1 MLNFRPDWPALLD
14 KLKARLDLNET
25 QLAATIGMSRSML
38 SQVRIDHRP
47 LPTKAK
53 FVVLDK
59 LGYALTRNLVLS
71 ALPADVSETITE
83 ADNARAQE
91 KALIA
96 GCMTFLEKEFDQL
109 DAAAR
114 RRFFSRLCV
123 VGECDRRL
131 LATAL
136 DLRPSDLRAIESASA
151 RLPFWAKSAL
161 LGNFDAAELTSAI
174 ESALDGSK
182 ESE

>member
-1 MLNFRPDWPALLD
+1 MLNFRPVWPALLD
-14 KLKARLDLNET
+14 KLKSRLDLNET

-53 FVVLDK
+53 FVVLDR
-59 LGYALTRNLVLS
+59 LGYALTRNLLLS

-83 ADNARAQE
+83 ADNARAQQ
-91 KALIA
+91 KALTS
-96 GCMTFLEKEFDQL
+96 GCRTFLEDEFDQL
-109 DAAAR
+109 DAARR
-114 RRFFSRLCV
+114 RRFFSRLCEA
-123 VGECDRRL
+123 GECDRKL

-136 DLRPSDLRAIESASA
+136 DLRPSDLKAIESASA

-161 LGNFDAAELTSAI
+161 LENFDATEVTSAI
-174 ESALDGSK
+174 ERALDCSP
-182 ESE
+182 EST

>member
-83 ADNARAQE
+83 ADNARAQQ
-91 KALIA
+91 KALIS
-96 GCMTFLEKEFDQL
+96 GCMAFLEREFDRL
-109 DAAAR
+109 DAASR
-114 RRFFSRLCV
+114 RKFFSRLCE
-123 VGECDRRL
+123 VGECDRKL

-136 DLRPSDLRAIESASA
+136 DLQPSDLQAIESASA
-151 RLPFWAKSAL
+151 QLPFWAKSAL
-161 LGNFDAAELTSAI
+161 LENFDAAEVTSAI
-174 ESALDGSK
+174 ESALGDSH
-182 ESE
+182 ESA